1 MNGITQDTVDL
12 DKCQVVEAINRSLAL
27 KKQQSFNNTEFVA
40 SSTKVLATHEALL
53 VT

>member
-12 DKCQVVEAINRSLAL
+12 YKCQVVKAINSSLAL
-27 KKQQSFNNTEFVA
+27 TKQQSFNNAEFVA